1 MAIARAYIANLG
13 KYNEG
18 ELVGGWIDLP
28 TTDEEIDEF
37 LRDTVGINEQYEEYA
52 LHDWESDYM
61 EYPGEYINLNE
72 LNEQC
77 SEIDELDE
85 WDMIVFKAAN
95 EVFGVD
101 IEDFDAGNY
110 TLYEGCHTD
119 EDLAYEFI
127 DGIGSIEDA
136 VSSPDLYIDE
146 YRLRRDLRLDEE
158 SYYREQYEDENGED
172 YDEDEFQREFEDYLD
187 GLVDEVTDSPS
198 EFLGGNVSLYFD
210 YDRFGR
216 DLRIDMNGDFCED
229 GFIAQW

>member
-1 MAIARAYIANLG
+1 MSIARAYIANLG

-28 TTDEEIDEF
+28 TTNEEIEEF

-85 WDMIVFKAAN
+85 WDMKVFKAAN

-110 TLYEGCHTD
+110 TLYEDCFTD

-136 VSSPDLYIDE
+136 VRSPEMYIDE
-146 YRLRRDLRLDEE
+146 DMLRRDIRLDEE

-187 GLVDEVTDSPS
+187 GLIDEITDSPS
-198 EFLGGNVSLYFD
+198 EFLGDNVSAYFD
-210 YDRFGR
+210 YDKFGR